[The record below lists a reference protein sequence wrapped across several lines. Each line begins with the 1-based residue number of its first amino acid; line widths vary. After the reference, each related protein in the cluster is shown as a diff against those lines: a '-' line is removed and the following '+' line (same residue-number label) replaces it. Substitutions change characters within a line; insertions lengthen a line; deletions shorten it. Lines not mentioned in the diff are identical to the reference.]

1 MGQAT
6 SIHWD
11 ESHPNGKGPWDE
23 IHPHWDESSQ
33 SSQRLIKACTLHPQ
47 GILDKSGLAAKDQL
61 SRIPWGSINAA
72 AAASTRS
79 GDPAWG
85 TPRGMVR
92 RIRDHGSAIPKSMV
106 RRSPKHGSAI
116 PKAWFGQSEN
126 LQNPYKKRPKKHF
139 QTFNFAPCAILHV
152 SN

>member
-1 MGQAT
+1 MNDPVRAIDLKNDDPQG
-6 SIHWD
+6 
-11 ESHPNGKGPWDE
+11 
-23 IHPHWDESSQ
+23 
-33 SSQRLIKACTLHPQ
+33 RLSTTHILHKFDMNRTHNPTLHPL

-152 SN
+152 STMRC